1 MSFCISYCGKHM
13 RKLTIFDIENS
24 KVFFNDLVMK
34 FRAREKGKFYL
45 FFLPNVI
52 SVREA
57 FQSLKIALED
67 K

>member
-1 MSFCISYCGKHM
+1 M

>member
-1 MSFCISYCGKHM
+1 MLKM
-13 RKLTIFDIENS
+13 VR
-24 KVFFNDLVMK
+24 FFYDLVMK
-34 FRAREKGKFYL
+34 FRAREKGEFYL
-45 FFLPNVI
+45 FFLPNAI